1 MSTLLTAEQEAE
13 ARALADRLRKET
25 DDPFLAIARLLVATD
40 DHTLFGATEFAIRK
54 EAQALIAKA
63 YGVFLAEKKTA
74 TSAPPSSAR
83 TATAPRTTT
92 GTDHAK
98 RRASAG

>member
-1 MSTLLTAEQEAE
+1 MSTPLTAEQEAE
-13 ARALADRLRKET
+13 AQALADRLRQET

-40 DHTLFGATEFAIRK
+40 DSTLFGATEFAIRK

-74 TSAPPSSAR
+74 TSAPPSSAP
-83 TATAPRTTT
+83 TATAPRRTTQT
-92 GTDHAK
+92 GNGK
-98 RRASAG
+98 RKVSAE